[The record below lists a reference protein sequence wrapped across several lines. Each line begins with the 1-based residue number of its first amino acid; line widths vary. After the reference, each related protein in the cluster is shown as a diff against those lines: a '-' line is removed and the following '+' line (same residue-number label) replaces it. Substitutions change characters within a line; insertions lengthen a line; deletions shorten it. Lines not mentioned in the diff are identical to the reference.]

1 MKSKTAW
8 QYPLRLDKRDGARV
22 AQIVKETGRS
32 INSVL
37 ALSIRKGLPLA
48 CEALMPPPRRVTAV
62 DPLPDEVLR
71 RAYAEPDEFE
81 GVSARQLAKSQTQ
94 KEPQ

>member
-1 MKSKTAW
+1 MKSRTAY
-8 QYPLRLDKRDGARV
+8 QYPLRLHKKDAAAV
-22 AQIVKETGRS
+22 AQIVKETGQS

-48 CEALMPPPRRVTAV
+48 RQALARPHRRVTTV
-62 DPLPDEVLR
+62 DPLPDHVLR
-71 RAYAEPDEFE
+71 RAYGEPDELD
-81 GVSARQLAKSQTQ
+81 GIPAHQLAKFQSR